1 MWIFNISFALSALLQ
16 LGSKRLKKSELV
28 DLHTSL
34 IPRKAIILLM
44 LINFHLA
51 FQNLHIRPFKVNK
64 DLAGLDDF
72 VFSPRSFKVN
82 MAGLNDS
89 AFSRVLSAFRSRL
102 SRQDRADFELTT
114 FKDLQ
119 NAIDEVQKAQAQRR
133 GYRNLNKIRPF
144 LNGLQ
149 QYSRVIEVFVNA
161 KPDIMA
167 FIWVRNCL

>member
-1 MWIFNISFALSALLQ
+1 
-16 LGSKRLKKSELV
+16 
-28 DLHTSL
+28 
-34 IPRKAIILLM
+34 
-44 LINFHLA
+44 
-51 FQNLHIRPFKVNK
+51 
-64 DLAGLDDF
+64 
-72 VFSPRSFKVN
+72 

-102 SRQDRADFELTT
+102 SVQDRADFELTT

-119 NAIDEVQKAQAQRR
+119 TAIDEIQKAQAQRR
-133 GYRNLNKIRPF
+133 GFRNLNKIRPY

-167 FIWVRNCL
+167 FIWVRNCLYDVYSLSLMILRF